1 MPLPQ
6 NSRSGNRGLEL
17 SGRYGEDFAV
27 RHKFWRTNVSYA
39 PRSSGR
45 KKSSRSAWVIVV
57 IVAVLAVAGIIF
69 GIVVSSNQVGP
80 NPTPTVSPTPSPT
93 RAGTATPTVTPTASP
108 TGTPAPS
115 PSGSSSPSPS
125 PTASPVQAW
134 ANKTYGIFSTVA
146 WSHTGSAV
154 VQLPQLAGELVK
166 GGILTF
172 TNNAADASDFVVQVF
187 DQDDNPMGDPLIA
200 VRGDYAGTVGYGLA
214 APEINSDAVPTSVL
228 VTSSGNWAVEIA
240 AVSAA
245 PSGVGTYSGDKVI
258 LLPAPEKETLIVNYG
273 LLGGRFGLNY
283 YYQDQLTQIL
293 VPLSGAQVSNQS
305 FTLNGVPGLI
315 SVRSGGQWTVS
326 GIK

>member
-1 MPLPQ
+1 M
-6 NSRSGNRGLEL
+6 
-17 SGRYGEDFAV
+17 
-27 RHKFWRTNVSYA
+27 SYA

-45 KKSSRSAWVIVV
+45 KKSSRSTWIIIA
-57 IVAVLAVAGIIF
+57 IVAVLAVAGIIV

-93 RAGTATPTVTPTASP
+93 KTSTATPTVTPTLSP
-108 TGTPAPS
+108 TPTPS
-115 PSGSSSPSPS
+115 PSGSTSPSPT

-154 VQLPQLAGELVK
+154 VQLPQLAGEVVK

-172 TNNAADASDFVVQVF
+172 TNNAADTSDFIVQVF
-187 DQDDNPMGDPLIA
+187 DQDGNPMGDPVID
-200 VRGDYAGTVGYGLA
+200 VRGDYAGTVGYGLS
-214 APEINSDAVPTSVL
+214 APEIASDAVPTTVQ

-245 PSGVGTYSGDKVI
+245 PSGMGTYSGDKVI
-258 LLPAPEKETLIVNYG
+258 LMPAPENGTLIANYG
-273 LLGGRFGLNY
+273 LVGGRFGMNY

-293 VPLSGAQVSNQS
+293 VPLSGAQVINQS

-315 SVRSGGQWTVS
+315 AVHSGGQWTVS
-326 GIK
+326 AIK